1 MASKHFHL
9 NQVMCII
16 PFHEL
21 FGQVPFLPDA
31 LTLWIPR
38 LMPFFSEYEHFAHA
52 RQQSEK

>member
-31 LTLWIPR
+31 LTLWIPH

>member
-1 MASKHFHL
+1 MASKQFL
-9 NQVMCII
+9 LSQVMCII

-21 FGQVPFLPDA
+21 SGQVPSLPDA

-38 LMPFFSEYEHFAHA
+38 LRPFFSEYEHFAHA